1 MSGRFATGLPPGASD
16 LLQCCPRRW
25 RRGVS
30 SPTVLH
36 RSLRSRSRLR
46 CSLAVL
52 CGHLARGSV
61 LRPQRSGGCSML
73 RAARWCGRRALA
85 DKRADRTPQ
94 LGTPVPEALPTCQ
107 RLAVSRRNCAWMAT
121 WLGSRSSIAHGW
133 PLGPGGKAVPGERI
147 ELPTNGLQNRCS
159 TAELTRRFSFPVS
172 DLDSISD
179 REGTRS
185 ATGLRP
191 GALLPMK

>member
-1 MSGRFATGLPPGASD
+1 MALTMRPTGPSSPAYKDDFDFVIYDDDEAVGRIYEIGGIGLPPGASD

-36 RSLRSRSRLR
+36 RSLRSRSRPR

-52 CGHLARGSV
+52 CGHRARGSV

-85 DKRADRTPQ
+85 DKTRRADASTWYPGARS
-94 LGTPVPEALPTCQ
+94 LANLPTPRGQ
-107 RLAVSRRNCAWMAT
+107 PPELRLDGDLARRTILYRPRMASRA
-121 WLGSRSSIAHGW
+121 G
-133 PLGPGGKAVPGERI
+133 
-147 ELPTNGLQNRCS
+147 
-159 TAELTRRFSFPVS
+159 
-172 DLDSISD
+172 
-179 REGTRS
+179 REG
-185 ATGLRP
+185 
-191 GALLPMK
+191 GAG